1 MSLKNENSQN
11 ITKSEKN
18 NFFPYEPYPEQIKLM
33 NFLTKALLNAKD
45 IDSDSNNNSS
55 PKIILIESPTGT
67 GKTMMLLSS
76 LLDFLDQ
83 IKNKKENLDKNNSNE
98 DEEDWLINFGENIEK
113 REVEN
118 IEEDRKKKI
127 NEKMDLIL
135 STIKKKINKKDD
147 NDLIL
152 NKDDKKMLIKNKTQ
166 NPYLTFLNKGNNIS
180 QITPNQ
186 IFYCTRTHSQIS
198 QIISESKKIYEY

>member
-1 MSLKNENSQN
+1 MSLKNENSKN

-18 NFFPYEPYPEQIKLM
+18 NFFPYVPYPEQIKLM
-33 NFLTKALLNAKD
+33 NFLTKALLNTKD

-113 REVEN
+113 KEVEN

-180 QITPNQ
+180 QI
-186 IFYCTRTHSQIS
+186 ILI
-198 QIISESKKIYEY
+198 